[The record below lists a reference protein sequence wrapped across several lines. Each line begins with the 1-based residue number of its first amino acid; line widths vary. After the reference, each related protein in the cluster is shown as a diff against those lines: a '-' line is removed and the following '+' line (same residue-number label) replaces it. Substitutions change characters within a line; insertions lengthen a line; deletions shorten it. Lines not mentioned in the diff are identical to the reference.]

1 MAKITMYVIF
11 EGCLASGK
19 TTTAKLL
26 GKKYSTSSVLL
37 ENASIHPF
45 LSDFYGNRKLY
56 SVETELNF
64 VLIHYHQLKKAEQGK
79 IFAYDVFGDFLI
91 DKDIIF
97 ANVTLKDETMEY
109 KLFLDLFT
117 YCKARVRTPDLVV
130 YLRAPTDL
138 IFERMRKRG
147 RESERNVEF
156 GYVDAINASYDK
168 FFQTYR
174 DTRVKTIDVTQI
186 DRLSEDEIGKVVDS
200 VRKID

>member
-97 ANVTLKDETMEY
+97 ANVTLTRQWNTSCFWTCS
-109 KLFLDLFT
+109 LT
-117 YCKARVRTPDLVV
+117 VRPEFEHRILL
-130 YLRAPTDL
+130 Y
-138 IFERMRKRG
+138 IFEH
-147 RESERNVEF
+147 
-156 GYVDAINASYDK
+156 
-168 FFQTYR
+168 
-174 DTRVKTIDVTQI
+174 
-186 DRLSEDEIGKVVDS
+186 RLT
-200 VRKID
+200 